1 MDISE
6 RNRLLHLMEEYY
18 SLLMGN
24 NGQHLTP
31 GIREIIAVLSDSTLD
46 NNQVFREVKPIYKR
60 IKGGMGTL
68 GDFMITHPD
77 KETDKILNKKLINI
91 EQGIWDILSID

>member
-1 MDISE
+1 
-6 RNRLLHLMEEYY
+6 
-18 SLLMGN
+18 
-24 NGQHLTP
+24 
-31 GIREIIAVLSDSTLD
+31 
-46 NNQVFREVKPIYKR
+46 VKPIYKR

>member
-46 NNQVFREVKPIYKR
+46 NNQVFRGETYLQKDQRRHGYA
-60 IKGGMGTL
+60 GGL
-68 GDFMITHPD
+68 YDYA
-77 KETDKILNKKLINI
+77 
-91 EQGIWDILSID
+91 SR